1 MCCAFSVIAG
11 SGVPHSRQGREE
23 KKEAFPIHWFSVFIG
38 GGA

>member
-1 MCCAFSVIAG
+1 VFYSFAG
-11 SGVPHSRQGREE
+11 DEDPHRRQGREE